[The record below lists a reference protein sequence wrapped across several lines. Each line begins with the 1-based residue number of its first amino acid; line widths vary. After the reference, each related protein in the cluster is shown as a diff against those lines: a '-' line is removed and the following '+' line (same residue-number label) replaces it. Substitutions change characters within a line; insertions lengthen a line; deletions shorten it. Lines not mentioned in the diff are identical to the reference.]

1 MTAHQGSIDAYRVR
15 GRSGVRTERGTGG
28 RLWRAA
34 VATAAGVLTVALL
47 VPALPRLAATAT
59 WEAFDGKNILLIGI
73 DAPKPKSEGTYTDV
87 LAVLHFGAPSTPLTL
102 LSLTR
107 DTRALLPQGPIGLQK
122 INVAYMAGGV
132 DLVRE
137 MVTDYTGLPIHAHAL
152 VDFDGFVRIIDL
164 LGGVEVSVPAPMS
177 YRDRAGGL
185 DIELRA
191 GQQRLSGRQ
200 ALAFVRWRQSDQDRI
215 QRQQA
220 FARAL
225 AHALLRPVNVK
236 NAARV
241 ADAIATSAQTDLSAV
256 QVAGLINLAA
266 QLGAGDLDCKL
277 LTGRYDVTTDWLHV
291 VPLADRQAALAAMG
305 SQLAV
310 DHEVDAVRTP
320 AKLLADATLARHDG
334 ETLIA
339 FKYLRALMERYPR
352 SEEAASAAPILC
364 SLGVANDDIPT
375 AIGCLAAWLLEQD
388 DPGRIASGCELLGH
402 LNVAVYD
409 MEAAYAAWRRAL
421 EASSDEASK
430 SALID
435 RVLYSFGCI
444 RKPALAA
451 LNLSAWKADK
461 IPPDIRL
468 YLTGWR
474 AQVAGDKAAALAAFE
489 ELTQSQ
495 PDSLFAP
502 EARVAAGDLLRDMGQ
517 VDRAMREYGT
527 VIERHAIFRQAAAR
541 AHLHRAYVL
550 SLQGNLR
557 KALETDEYVLAN
569 YPDQRDIWGAAA
581 QHVGVLETKLGITRD
596 AAVLLKYGE
605 LDVAER
611 DELLAPIQERC
622 ARYEEL
628 SRSEAIST
636 QARLWALRRLV
647 SMYLSLGARDEALTA
662 MRRLMMEAPDA
673 DGTVEAAIELARW
686 LGRRHNEYTEG
697 HHLLEEVAGVVTDRK
712 TRARVEL
719 QMAYLL
725 QGSER
730 ESTGRDDAIRKQA
743 REALLV
749 YCREYADLPTYL
761 ASAYLELAKMAG
773 HERDWV
779 DMAGYA
785 RAALHTGTDDGMQ
798 QVLAYIMLGYVAVV
812 RNDYSGALE
821 SYRSAQAVL
830 DRWQPRDSF
839 FYQMEGQ
846 VLNAMGDAH
855 VHLGEKAEAIRCF
868 ETVLAEERMP
878 NYHGFA
884 AHGLEKLKGGSDG

>member
-185 DIELRA
+185 DIELKA

-277 LTGRYDVTTDWLHV
+277 LTGRYDVTTDWLHG

-320 AKLLADATLARHDG
+320 AKLFACAALARHNG

-339 FKYLRALMERYPR
+339 FRYLRALMERYPR

-474 AQVAGDKAAALAAFE
+474 AQVAGDNGAALAAFE

-517 VDRAMREYGT
+517 VDRAMREYDT

-569 YPDQRDIWGAAA
+569 YPDQRDIWAAAA
-581 QHVGVLETKLGITRD
+581 QHVGVLETKLGVTQDTRI
-596 AAVLLKYGE
+596 LRYGE
-605 LDVAER
+605 LGAAER
-611 DELLAPIQERC
+611 TELLAPIQERC

-628 SRSEAIST
+628 SRSEAISVR
-636 QARLWALRRLV
+636 ARLWALRRLV
-647 SMYLSLGARDEALTA
+647 SMYLDLDRKSDAVATV
-662 MRRLMMEAPDA
+662 RRLMTEAPDV
-673 DGTVEAAIELARW
+673 DYTVEAGIEVARW
-686 LGRRHNEYTEG
+686 LGGRHNEYTEG
-697 HHLLEEVAGVVTDRK
+697 HELLEDIAGIVTDRK
-712 TRARVEL
+712 ARARLEL

-725 QGSER
+725 LGSER
-730 ESTGRDDAIRKQA
+730 ESTGRAAAVRRQA
-743 REALLV
+743 REELLV
-749 YCREYADLPTYL
+749 YCREYVDLPSFV
-761 ASAYLELAKMAG
+761 ASAYLELGRMAAD
-773 HERDWV
+773 ERNWV
-779 DMAGYA
+779 DAAGYA
-785 RAALHTGTDDGMQ
+785 GAALHTGTGDGMQ
-798 QVLAYIMLGYVAVV
+798 QLLAYGLLARV
-812 RNDYSGALE
+812 
-821 SYRSAQAVL
+821 AVL
-830 DRWQPRDSF
+830 DDDHRGAVGFYQSMQEILSRWQPRDSF
-839 FYQMEGQ
+839 FYEMQGQ

-855 VHLGEKAEAIRCF
+855 AHLGENADAIKCF
-868 ETVLAEERMP
+868 EAVLAEERMP
-878 NYHGFA
+878 CHHGYA
-884 AHGLEKLKGGSDG
+884 QHQLQKLKGGNDG

>member
-1 MTAHQGSIDAYRVR
+1 
-15 GRSGVRTERGTGG
+15 
-28 RLWRAA
+28 
-34 VATAAGVLTVALL
+34 VLTVALL

-122 INVAYMAGGV
+122 INVAYMAGGI
-132 DLVRE
+132 DLVRQ

-185 DIELRA
+185 DIELKA

-220 FARAL
+220 FARAV
-225 AHALLRPVNVK
+225 AQTLLKPVNIK
-236 NAARV
+236 NAPKV
-241 ADAIATSAQTDLSAV
+241 ADAIATSTQTDLSAV
-256 QVAGLINLAA
+256 QIAGLINLAA

-277 LTGRYDVTTDWLHV
+277 LAGRYDVTTDWLHV

-320 AKLLADATLARHDG
+320 VKLFADAALARHNG

-339 FKYLRALMERYPR
+339 FRYLRALMERYPR

-409 MEAAYAAWRRAL
+409 MEAAYAAWHRAL

-451 LNLSAWKADK
+451 LNLGAWKADK

-474 AQVAGDKAAALAAFE
+474 AQVAGDKGAALAAFA

-517 VDRAMREYGT
+517 VDRAMREYDT

-557 KALETDEYVLAN
+557 TALETDEYVLAN
-569 YPDQRDIWGAAA
+569 YPDQRDIWAAAA
-581 QHVGVLETKLGITRD
+581 QHVGVLETKLGVTQDTRI
-596 AAVLLKYGE
+596 LRYGE
-605 LDVAER
+605 LGATER

-628 SRSEAIST
+628 ARSDAISAPA
-636 QARLWALRRLV
+636 QLWALRRLV
-647 SMYLSLGARDEALTA
+647 SMYLNLDMKSEAVATV
-662 MRRLMMEAPDA
+662 RRLMTEAPDA
-673 DGTVEAAIELARW
+673 DGTVEAAIEVARW
-686 LGRRHNEYTEG
+686 LGGRHSEYTKG
-697 HHLLEEVAGVVTDRK
+697 HQLLEEVAGIVTDRK
-712 TRARVEL
+712 ARARVEL

-725 QGSER
+725 LGSER
-730 ESTGRDDAIRKQA
+730 ESTGRDAAIRRQA
-743 REALLV
+743 REELLV
-749 YCREYADLPTYL
+749 YCREYVDLPTFV
-761 ASAYLELAKMAG
+761 ASAYLELGRMAAD
-773 HERDWV
+773 ERNWV
-779 DMAGYA
+779 DAAGYA
-785 RAALHTGTDDGMQ
+785 RAALHTGTGDGMQ
-798 QVLAYIMLGYVAVV
+798 QLLAYGLLARV
-812 RNDYSGALE
+812 
-821 SYRSAQAVL
+821 AVL
-830 DRWQPRDSF
+830 DDDHRGAVGFYQSMQEILNRWQPQDSF

-855 VHLGEKAEAIRCF
+855 AHLGEKAEAIRCF
-868 ETVLAEERMP
+868 EAVLAEERMP